1 MLINHFHSPLI
12 KLDLTRKHVGNVG
25 TLRNFPFFFYYF
37 GVGYGLR
44 FRSSDIKRGNKDK
57 GAQQVCIRDL
67 IGFGLR
73 GPSAL
78 PDCQTWALCLLPCGR
93 IALLEVVRRV
103 VRHPGLTLGVWGL
116 YCLSASDISAQ
127 VCVSVCVSVSSS

>member
-1 MLINHFHSPLI
+1 M
-12 KLDLTRKHVGNVG
+12 GNVG

-103 VRHPGLTLGVWGL
+103 VRGLTLGVWGL